1 MKKSITSILFVLA
14 LAFSVNA
21 QAQYKNGVEQYPT
34 TDWRHS
40 YIEYDLGEIATAM
53 GYGSATEFATVF
65 TTSLRANQEG
75 ATFDGAISFT
85 CSDTEGVQQSKYTA
99 EGKRLGCFWLNAD
112 GQIVEYDSGD
122 DTF

>member
-85 CSDTEGVQQSKYTA
+85 CSAVVYAGTTMTSQP
-99 EGKRLGCFWLNAD
+99 RLTSSRRIFLL
-112 GQIVEYDSGD
+112 
-122 DTF
+122 